1 MDRTTTSNAP
11 VETFRDGRLKA
22 TVWENT
28 GDNGTYHTVSLAKV
42 YEDREGKLQ
51 ETNSFSGAELLRVAE
66 LAREAHAF
74 TRDLRREVAI
84 ERQAER
90 PAGRAPERAAP
101 REETSRGGRESR
113 PQRFARYASPGPER

>member
-11 VETFRDGRLKA
+11 LETFRDGRLKA

-28 GDNGTYHTVSLAKV
+28 GDNGPYHTVTLAKV

-51 ETNSFSGAELLRVAE
+51 ETNSFTGSELLRVAE

-74 TRDLRREVAI
+74 TKDLKREHAL
-84 ERQAER
+84 ERQADRSGER
-90 PAGRAPERAAP
+90 PAERAAA
-101 REETSRGGRESR
+101 REEASRGGRESR
-113 PQRFARYASPGPER
+113 PQRFARYASPGPDR